1 LEGVA
6 TPDVELPPLEDDP
19 PLHAVSNVAIAA
31 KPNVNAK
38 AEVRLRLIFMMSPL
52 DKLSDNKFVFMA
64 VCSLPCGKYLGRR
77 TFLVSACQNLLHDL
91 KVLVSIFKVKQLSYQ
106 RSALDTSG

>member
-1 LEGVA
+1 LTTETLEGVA

-64 VCSLPCGKYLGRR
+64 VCSLPCGSISVGVR
-77 TFLVSACQNLLHDL
+77 FL
-91 KVLVSIFKVKQLSYQ
+91 
-106 RSALDTSG
+106 SALVRICFTI